1 MTTRYQLQNSFML
14 MKLERERYPEEKLHY
29 TYELG
34 SYCYLEF
41 FLNLF
46 SKLYVYP
53 LPKQKDKDFC

>member
-1 MTTRYQLQNSFML
+1 MF
-14 MKLERERYPEEKLHY
+14 MKLERERDSEEKLHY
-29 TYELG
+29 TYEMG

-53 LPKQKDKDFC
+53 LPK